1 MMSNSSKR
9 VQPSFTV
16 APVVQSKMPR
26 LEGSIIGSVASTEAG
41 GLSKP
46 ASLAHYPSAPH
57 HTPQTQAL
65 QNRAYFTYDLGGH
78 DLSDPDLRPSWSPS
92 EGLLLNRRNVG
103 VSPQS
108 VEEGSLRNHIV
119 YSRAET
125 FSTESS
131 SVSGSNSVSAT
142 AQDTPAKQGFTYYT
156 RSPGGLR
163 SPTSG
168 PGTIAMPIAVRKQP
182 PVGGVSLSPQSENSV
197 CLSLA
202 VPKPLYGHPS
212 PCCSELGCTVGQRHS
227 LEQRGGVHRIHPH
240 LNLYEGWMYSPS
252 SHHHPRALQPEHG
265 VETERLSDRLPLKDG
280 KDHQHHPNGIP
291 NRAVSAQRFPV
302 FMEPTYSIGYPCAPA
317 RAVRSPSSFTC
328 DPLSSQLGASPYGAD
343 QCQRLQIPSKRPTY
357 HSLVSSHPSCSSSHP
372 SCSSSHPS
380 CSSSHPSC
388 SSSHPSC
395 SSSHPSSHPSHP
407 SYHPSHPSHPS
418 CHPSHPSPPSHPFHP
433 TTYKPMT
440 PLHHGVPV
448 TSQVYQGRS
457 SPNVAKYSQLPVTQ
471 PIFYYHPQANVEGE
485 SESCGAGFK
494 DAGGGMHRDRD
505 WEDVMVSK
513 GSKRPLPPSPTQ
525 TGPHL
530 ASHLPSTATPTHYHV
545 TQSMYSTDVPMSSH
559 MAPSSHPYLRSFDQ
573 PSYHQLYRMPLNA
586 AGQMRAPAIAPERPC
601 ASPSPP
607 SSLQRTERPLDYSL
621 PQYRSPVTS
630 PQVSSPRRHHLSR
643 GHSDSTLP
651 GAPLTVS
658 TTLSRADYGHHNHP
672 ANHHHHHSN
681 NHATT
686 AMCTTAVNYGNHH
699 TTTANQ
705 NNHQHTTTRNHHNAT
720 CQGMTGSTVVRLR
733 DSPVPQSNVHG
744 DMITTGTEML
754 KRWVSDSDRPINID
768 SPSPKHTQDNGD
780 DVIDV
785 ELYQK
790 RQKMKTNGE
799 GDIAEGDIA
808 EGDIAEGD
816 IAEGDIAE
824 GDIAEGGRAEVNG
837 EGGGLDSCLSPSPPM
852 PVINNVF
859 SLAPYKAYLE
869 AAGMLS
875 LPVRGSQRTDRHP
888 SGHCVLKPETQSDPH
903 RRHQHRQETGPTSD
917 PHRPER
923 DPEREEGKPVSINHR
938 IGNHVVRPASEQQRP
953 VVQQRILGIVVR
965 SDTTQK
971 TPVVPVFSESPQEPE
986 REVEVKTAD
995 LQIKVVKEE
1004 EEEPQQEPEREV
1016 EVKTD
1021 DDMQTKVVIKEEEEM
1036 EVAAATTEPGV
1047 FVHDLTVGVIKKC
1060 ESDQLDSKLSI
1071 ASDKYISIMSATD
1084 RRVMEGSFTYNEHHH
1099 QSQTQHHHQSQTQH
1113 HHQSQTQHHQPRSNH
1128 HPSQPLSNHHPSQ
1141 PLSNHHP
1148 SQSNHHPSH
1157 PLSNHH
1163 PSQPQSNHHPSQPLS
1178 NHHPSQSNH
1187 HPSQPLSNH
1196 YPPNPPQPH
1205 LRPKSTT
1212 PPQPLSIRHRIV
1224 GAFTHNVHHPP
1235 QAHQKPYD
1243 QTATPHPK
1251 SSSSPQSTNPATT
1264 KLNLQN
1270 IPPQC
1275 LKLSTYKIVLPDNML
1290 RAVAPPPCSTE
1301 VPQSPTDPTAVAK
1314 SSRSPHALSD
1324 SNNSSRPARQHFLE
1338 LHLLLCNLVSSCVSH
1353 TPPTEL
1359 QTWLSQLDISL
1370 TSTAISPPKAQKV
1383 TSLLGSEAREVWL
1396 RGPETQAALQNVL
1409 QRLGQ
1414 YVAQKQCPFPHVMR
1428 AGAVFVPMLVVK
1440 ELLFP
1445 QVQGVYIDQVLQE
1458 HKVELRPTTLSEERH
1473 LVTLQKRP
1481 CSSKL
1486 RRLLSLKHLPN
1497 IYPDVLN
1504 LYYHSCVCKSLGV
1517 EPCDTARTP
1526 EGMLCS
1532 EDRWNRS
1539 ASGLCSLATNRCD
1552 IGTQT
1557 TTSPQ
1562 HLEECISLSPSQTP
1576 SCRATASLSSHRP
1589 REDPKRGSSSS
1600 SHFKMHKRKEGKGKK
1615 KKKKSF
1621 PKPLFVG
1628 TRVRTVLE
1636 GGGNTEQ
1643 AGDWSILKNT
1653 VNQEEEERN
1662 GRLVWS
1668 SDNAGSDSDRR
1679 DGKSDGEKRG
1689 KGDGERNGGNKLEEE
1704 EEPPATPLLEEEEE
1718 ESNSWTCPLTS
1729 DELSSSPSNRDRA
1742 STLLAVPSYKTPSS
1756 GSAWSQGL
1764 RTKSQS
1770 GMILK
1775 LRKVLFPEG
1784 RKGQQTRYQAV
1795 SVSDTELR
1803 RHSQPPLSDSQPL
1816 LSETEDG
1823 ESRRKRDREGDRGE
1837 ARERT
1842 RDGCLSRRM
1851 SSKLPQRGLHFGGFS
1866 STLRHLTTFS
1876 SFSRLPSSLSSSL
1889 RRSVMKI
1896 KYCPFLSACHSSD
1909 HRRRRWILR
1918 SAVQRAR
1925 SVMKI
1930 YYPDLVGRRIQH
1942 LYEEGDGTEVW
1953 YRGLVVQ
1960 VHEPHPNPLKTVF
1973 QVKYDSEP
1981 EWQYYL
1987 ELLID
1992 YKKGWLKI
2000 ED

>member
-1 MMSNSSKR
+1 MDSTRCQTFHRSWSIIGPPQSQHMMSNSSKR
-9 VQPSFTV
+9 VQSGFTV

-26 LEGSIIGSVASTEAG
+26 LEGPIIGRVASTEAG

-57 HTPQTQAL
+57 HTPQTQ
-65 QNRAYFTYDLGGH
+65 QNNRAYFTYDLGGH
-78 DLSDPDLRPSWSPS
+78 DLSDPDLRPSGSPS

-108 VEEGSLRNHIV
+108 TEEGSLRNQV
-119 YSRAET
+119 DYSRTET
-125 FSTESS
+125 FSTESR

-182 PVGGVSLSPQSENSV
+182 PVGGVSLSPQSDNSV

-240 LNLYEGWMYSPS
+240 LNVYEGWMYSPS

-291 NRAVSAQRFPV
+291 NRAASAQRFPV
-302 FMEPTYSIGYPCAPA
+302 FMEPTYSIGYPCSPA
-317 RAVRSPSSFTC
+317 RAVLSPSSFTC
-328 DPLSSQLGASPYGAD
+328 DPLSSQLSASPYGAD

-388 SSSHPSC
+388 SSSHRSC

-407 SYHPSHPSHPS
+407 SSHPS
-418 CHPSHPSPPSHPFHP
+418 CHPSHPSCHPSHPFHP

-457 SPNVAKYSQLPVTQ
+457 PPNVAKYSQLPITQ
-471 PIFYYHPQANVEGE
+471 PMFYYHPQANVEGE

-494 DAGGGMHRDRD
+494 DAGGGMHRD
-505 WEDVMVSK
+505 WEDVMVPK
-513 GSKRPLPPSPTQ
+513 GSKRALPPSPTQ

-530 ASHLPSTATPTHYHV
+530 ASHLPSKATPSHYLV

-586 AGQMRAPAIAPERPC
+586 AGQMRTPAIAPERPC

-621 PQYRSPVTS
+621 TQYRSPVTS
-630 PQVSSPRRHHLSR
+630 PQVSSPRRYHLSR

-658 TTLSRADYGHHNHP
+658 TTLSQADYGHHNHP
-672 ANHHHHHSN
+672 ANHHHHRN

-686 AMCTTAVNYGNHH
+686 AMCTTAVNYGNHNHH

-720 CQGMTGSTVVRLR
+720 CRGMTGSTVVRLR

-744 DMITTGTEML
+744 DMITTGTETL
-754 KRWVSDSDRPINID
+754 KRCVSVSDRPINID

-799 GDIAEGDIA
+799 GERAEGYR
-808 EGDIAEGD
+808 
-816 IAEGDIAE
+816 
-824 GDIAEGGRAEVNG
+824 AEGGRAEVNG
-837 EGGGLDSCLSPSPPM
+837 EGGGLDSCQSPSPPM

-875 LPVRGSQRTDRHP
+875 LPVRGSQKTDSHP

-953 VVQQRILGIVVR
+953 VVQQRILGTVVR

-971 TPVVPVFSESPQEPE
+971 KPVVPVFSEPPQEPE
-986 REVEVKTAD
+986 REVEVKTDD

-1084 RRVMEGSFTYNEHHH
+1084 RCVMEGSFTYNEHHH
-1099 QSQTQHHHQSQTQH
+1099 Q
-1113 HHQSQTQHHQPRSNH
+1113 PLSNH
-1128 HPSQPLSNHHPSQ
+1128 HPSHPLSNHHPSHPLSDHHPSHPLSNHHPSHPQSNHHPSHPLSNHHPFQPLSNHHPFQPLSNHHPFQPLSNHHPSQ

-1148 SQSNHHPSH
+1148 SH

-1163 PSQPQSNHHPSQPLS
+1163 PSHPQSDHHPSQPQS
-1178 NHHPSQSNH
+1178 EHHPSQPQSEHHPSQPQSEHHPSQPQSEHHPSQPQSNH

-1224 GAFTHNVHHPP
+1224 GAFTHNMHHPP

-1251 SSSSPQSTNPATT
+1251 SSSPPQSANPATT

-1301 VPQSPTDPTAVAK
+1301 VPQSPTDATAVAK

-1324 SNNSSRPARQHFLE
+1324 SNYSSRPARQHFLE

-1481 CSSKL
+1481 WSSKL

-1526 EGMLCS
+1526 EGTLCS
-1532 EDRWNRS
+1532 EYRLNS
-1539 ASGLCSLATNRCD
+1539 SLATNTGPCSQPNNRCD

-1576 SCRATASLSSHRP
+1576 SCRATASLSSQRP
-1589 REDPKRGSSSS
+1589 SCR
-1600 SHFKMHKRKEGKGKK
+1600 
-1615 KKKKSF
+1615 
-1621 PKPLFVG
+1621 
-1628 TRVRTVLE
+1628 
-1636 GGGNTEQ
+1636 
-1643 AGDWSILKNT
+1643 
-1653 VNQEEEERN
+1653 
-1662 GRLVWS
+1662 
-1668 SDNAGSDSDRR
+1668 
-1679 DGKSDGEKRG
+1679 
-1689 KGDGERNGGNKLEEE
+1689 
-1704 EEPPATPLLEEEEE
+1704 ATA
-1718 ESNSWTCPLTS
+1718 S
-1729 DELSSSPSNRDRA
+1729 LSSQRPSCRATASLSSQRPSCRATASLPYRD
-1742 STLLAVPSYKTPSS
+1742 
-1756 GSAWSQGL
+1756 
-1764 RTKSQS
+1764 
-1770 GMILK
+1770 
-1775 LRKVLFPEG
+1775 
-1784 RKGQQTRYQAV
+1784 
-1795 SVSDTELR
+1795 
-1803 RHSQPPLSDSQPL
+1803 
-1816 LSETEDG
+1816 
-1823 ESRRKRDREGDRGE
+1823 
-1837 ARERT
+1837 RERT
-1842 RDGCLSRRM
+1842 RREDHHH
-1851 SSKLPQRGLHFGGFS
+1851 PH
-1866 STLRHLTTFS
+1866 TLRCT
-1876 SFSRLPSSLSSSL
+1876 RGK
-1889 RRSVMKI
+1889 RGK
-1896 KYCPFLSACHSSD
+1896 A
-1909 HRRRRWILR
+1909 RRRR
-1918 SAVQRAR
+1918 RA
-1925 SVMKI
+1925 S
-1930 YYPDLVGRRIQH
+1930 
-1942 LYEEGDGTEVW
+1942 
-1953 YRGLVVQ
+1953 
-1960 VHEPHPNPLKTVF
+1960 PNLC
-1973 QVKYDSEP
+1973 
-1981 EWQYYL
+1981 L
-1987 ELLID
+1987 
-1992 YKKGWLKI
+1992 
-2000 ED
+2000 

>member
-1 MMSNSSKR
+1 M
-9 VQPSFTV
+9 
-16 APVVQSKMPR
+16 
-26 LEGSIIGSVASTEAG
+26 
-41 GLSKP
+41 
-46 ASLAHYPSAPH
+46 
-57 HTPQTQAL
+57 
-65 QNRAYFTYDLGGH
+65 
-78 DLSDPDLRPSWSPS
+78 
-92 EGLLLNRRNVG
+92 
-103 VSPQS
+103 
-108 VEEGSLRNHIV
+108 
-119 YSRAET
+119 
-125 FSTESS
+125 
-131 SVSGSNSVSAT
+131 
-142 AQDTPAKQGFTYYT
+142 
-156 RSPGGLR
+156 
-163 SPTSG
+163 
-168 PGTIAMPIAVRKQP
+168 
-182 PVGGVSLSPQSENSV
+182 
-197 CLSLA
+197 C
-202 VPKPLYGHPS
+202 
-212 PCCSELGCTVGQRHS
+212 
-227 LEQRGGVHRIHPH
+227 
-240 LNLYEGWMYSPS
+240 SPS

-291 NRAVSAQRFPV
+291 NRAASAQRFPV
-302 FMEPTYSIGYPCAPA
+302 FMEPTYSIGYPCSPA

-328 DPLSSQLGASPYGAD
+328 DPLSSQLSASPYGAD

-357 HSLVSSHPSCSSSHP
+357 HSLV
-372 SCSSSHPS
+372 SSSHPS

-407 SYHPSHPSHPS
+407 SSHPS
-418 CHPSHPSPPSHPFHP
+418 CHPSCHPSHPFHP

-457 SPNVAKYSQLPVTQ
+457 PPTVTKYSQLPVTQ
-471 PIFYYHPQANVEGE
+471 PMFYYHPQANVEGE
-485 SESCGAGFK
+485 SESCGVGFK

-505 WEDVMVSK
+505 WEDVMVPK

-530 ASHLPSTATPTHYHV
+530 ASHLPSTATPSHYLV

-601 ASPSPP
+601 ASPSLP
-607 SSLQRTERPLDYSL
+607 SSLQWTERPLDYSL

-672 ANHHHHHSN
+672 ANHHHHSN

-686 AMCTTAVNYGNHH
+686 AMCTTPVNYGNHNHH

-705 NNHQHTTTRNHHNAT
+705 NNHQPTTTRNHHNAT
-720 CQGMTGSTVVRLR
+720 CPGMTGSTVVRLR

-744 DMITTGTEML
+744 DMITTGTETL

-808 EGDIAEGD
+808 EGGR
-816 IAEGDIAE
+816 
-824 GDIAEGGRAEVNG
+824 AEGGRAEVNG
-837 EGGGLDSCLSPSPPM
+837 EGGGLDSCQSPSPPM

-875 LPVRGSQRTDRHP
+875 LPVRGSQRTDHHP
-888 SGHCVLKPETQSDPH
+888 AGHCVLKPETQSHPH

-938 IGNHVVRPASEQQRP
+938 IDNHVVRPASEQQRP
-953 VVQQRILGIVVR
+953 VVQQMILGTVVR

-971 TPVVPVFSESPQEPE
+971 KPVVPVFSEPPQEPE
-986 REVEVKTAD
+986 REVEVKTDD

-1047 FVHDLTVGVIKKC
+1047 FVNDLTVGVIKKC

-1084 RRVMEGSFTYNEHHH
+1084 RCVMEGSFTYNEHHH

-1113 HHQSQTQHHQPRSNH
+1113 HHQSQTQHHHQSQTQH
-1128 HPSQPLSNHHPSQ
+1128 HQ
-1141 PLSNHHP
+1141 
-1148 SQSNHHPSH
+1148 

-1163 PSQPQSNHHPSQPLS
+1163 PSQPQSNHHPS
-1178 NHHPSQSNH
+1178 HPQSNH
-1187 HPSQPLSNH
+1187 HPSQPQSNHHPSQPQSNHHPSQPQSNHHPSQPQSNHHPSQPQSNHHPSQPNHHPSQPNHHPSHPQSEHHPSQPNHHPSHPQSEHHPSQPNHHPSHPQSEHHPSQPNHHPSHPQSEHHPSQPNHHPSHPQSEHHPSQPQSNH

-1205 LRPKSTT
+1205 LHPKSTT

-1224 GAFTHNVHHPP
+1224 GAFTHNMHHPP

-1251 SSSSPQSTNPATT
+1251 SSSPPQSINPATT

-1301 VPQSPTDPTAVAK
+1301 VPQSPTDATAVAK

-1324 SNNSSRPARQHFLE
+1324 SNYSSRPARQHFLE

-1353 TPPTEL
+1353 TSPTEL

-1526 EGMLCS
+1526 EGTLCS
-1532 EDRWNRS
+1532 DDLWNSS
-1539 ASGLCSLATNRCD
+1539 ASGLCSLATNTGPCSQPTNRCD

-1562 HLEECISLSPSQTP
+1562 HLEECVSLSPSQTP
-1576 SCRATASLSSHRP
+1576 SCRATASLSSQRQ
-1589 REDPKRGSSSS
+1589 DPKRGSSSS
-1600 SHFKMHKRKEGKGKK
+1600 SHFKMKEGKGKK

-1628 TRVRTVLE
+1628 TRDRTVLE

-1653 VNQEEEERN
+1653 VNQEEERN
-1662 GRLVWS
+1662 GRPVWS

-1689 KGDGERNGGNKLEEE
+1689 KGDGERNGGKKLEED
-1704 EEPPATPLLEEEEE
+1704 EEPPATPLLEE

-1742 STLLAVPSYKTPSS
+1742 STLLSVPSYKTPSS

-1795 SVSDTELR
+1795 SVSDR
-1803 RHSQPPLSDSQPL
+1803 NSQPLLSDSQPL

-1823 ESRRKRDREGDRGE
+1823 EARGKRDREGDRGQGKE
-1837 ARERT
+1837 
-1842 RDGCLSRRM
+1842 GQGGGQRRGQG
-1851 SSKLPQRGLHFGGFS
+1851 KNQGWI
-1866 STLRHLTTFS
+1866 
-1876 SFSRLPSSLSSSL
+1876 RLPSSLSSSL

-1992 YKKGWLKI
+1992 YEKGWLKI